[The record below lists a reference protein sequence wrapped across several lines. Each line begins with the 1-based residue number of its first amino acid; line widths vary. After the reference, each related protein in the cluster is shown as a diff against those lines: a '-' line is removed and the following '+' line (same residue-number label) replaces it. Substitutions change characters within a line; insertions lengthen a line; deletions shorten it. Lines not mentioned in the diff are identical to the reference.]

1 MGSTRLGLT
10 EEYRENAVSL
20 VIEDSRTIAEVARSI
35 GIKPQT
41 LGRWVQKARQNQPA
55 ETELSKTEREELERL
70 RQENQRLRLE
80 LEFAKKAA
88 AWFAKDPR

>member
-20 VIEDSRTIAEVARSI
+20 VIEDSRSIAEVARSI

-41 LGRWVQKARQNQPA
+41 LGRWTLKARQNQPA

-80 LEFAKKAA
+80 LEYG
-88 AWFAKDPR
+88 